1 MIFKETVKKVMVT
14 INTNDGQLIIL
25 KKCRIQQKLQVKQ
38 RDAYPF
44 FFFFLFH
51 VDFVIIC

>member
-38 RDAYPF
+38 REQMLILF
-44 FFFFLFH
+44 FSFSFFML
-51 VDFVIIC
+51 IL